1 MTRLEENQL
10 IINSIIEGAK
20 SKPSGTYEELVI
32 FNLGAIATT
41 LTDISKALQSLLIKQ
56 KARKSDEGE

>member
-41 LTDISKALQSLLIKQ
+41 LTDISKSLAILAD
-56 KARKSDEGE
+56 KAESEKK